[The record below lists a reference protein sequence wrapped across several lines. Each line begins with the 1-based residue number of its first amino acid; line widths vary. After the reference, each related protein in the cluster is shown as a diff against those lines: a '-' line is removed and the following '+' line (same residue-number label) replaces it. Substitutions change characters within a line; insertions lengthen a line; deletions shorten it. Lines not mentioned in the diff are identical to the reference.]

1 MADRNGYIGR
11 APADS
16 SVVVSRQI
24 FSPTGVTT
32 TFTFASSYTPGY
44 LDLYLNGVRLIEGTD
59 YTATDST
66 TIDVLNGGAQSGD
79 ILEGVAYKAFN
90 LANDRVGIQSAGVSI
105 GNARTLNFIGTGN
118 TFSVSGT
125 TIDVSI
131 QGGGGSGVASTI
143 TVADES
149 SDTTCFPI
157 FATAATGDINPK
169 TGSNLTFNSNTGDL
183 SASGQV
189 SGATGSFTGDV
200 SIGGTLTYED
210 VTNIDS
216 VGIITARSGVSIADS
231 IFHTG
236 DTNTAIR
243 FPAADV
249 FSVETGG
256 TERGRF
262 ESGVFLVGLQG
273 ENRNFGDEI
282 AAFKGNRTG
291 AGNPGTISLIKDGS
305 SPTGDIGLIHF
316 GASDDHDGYYASIRA
331 SSDGSTGGADLP
343 GRLTFET
350 TADSA
355 ATPTERLRIA
365 SAGQIGLGGAN
376 YGTSGQVITS
386 NGSGSAPT
394 WQDASSGGITTE
406 ALVSSGIVTT
416 LNLTAAQDHKVT
428 ATGICTITVTGGT
441 EADSHT
447 LRIINSGI
455 ATVGFST
462 HFLFPSGAA
471 PSLPIADGA
480 ISLIS
485 FTVNRVGGAGIQL
498 LAGAS
503 LNFS

>member
-59 YTATDST
+59 YTATDSS

-79 ILEGVAYKAFN
+79 VLEGVAYKAFN

-131 QGGGGSGVASTI
+131 QGGGGGSGVASTI

-236 DTNTAIR
+236 DANTAIR
-243 FPAADV
+243 FPAADT
-249 FSVETGG
+249 FTVET
-256 TERGRF
+256 
-262 ESGVFLVGLQG
+262 SGSEAIRV
-273 ENRNFGDEI
+273 D
-282 AAFKGNRTG
+282 
-291 AGNPGTISLIKDGS
+291 S
-305 SPTGDIGLIHF
+305 S
-316 GASDDHDGYYASIRA
+316 
-331 SSDGSTGGADLP
+331 
-343 GRLTFET
+343 GRLLLGT
-350 TADSA
+350 TTEGAALADNFTVADSA
-355 ATPTERLRIA
+355 DCGISIRSGTSNYGSIYFSDGTSGGSEY
-365 SAGQIGLGGAN
+365 AGQIEYNHNTDILKFYAGGGNKITINSSSGKTVDITGNLFVSGVATATAFHGDGSNLTNLPAAGLG
-376 YGTSGQVITS
+376 
-386 NGSGSAPT
+386 
-394 WQDASSGGITTE
+394 TE
-406 ALVSSGIVTT
+406 ALVTSGIVTT
-416 LNLTAAQDHKVT
+416 LNLSKQDHKVT

-441 EADSHT
+441 EAESHT

-455 ATVGFST
+455 ATVGFGT
-462 HFLFPSGAA
+462 QFLFPSGAA
-471 PSLPIADGA
+471 PSLPTASGA

-485 FTVNRVGGAGIQL
+485 FTVNRVGGAGTQL

-503 LNFS
+503 VNYS

>member
-59 YTATDST
+59 YTATDSS
-66 TIDVLNGGAQSGD
+66 TINVLNGGAQSGD
-79 ILEGVAYKAFN
+79 VLEGVAYKAFN

-131 QGGGGSGVASTI
+131 QGGGGGSGVASTI

-149 SDTTCFPI
+149 SAASCFPI

-210 VTNIDS
+210 VTNVDS

-236 DTNTAIR
+236 DANTAIR
-243 FPAADV
+243 FPAADT
-249 FSVETGG
+249 FTVETSGSEALRVDSSGRLLLGTTVEGFEYVDNFTLADSGNCGITIRSGSSSYGSIYFSDATSGSGEYIGVIEYNHNTNVMSFNAGG
-256 TERGRF
+256 GPKLKLNSTDGKTADITGNLF
-262 ESGVFLVGLQG
+262 VSGV
-273 ENRNFGDEI
+273 
-282 AAFKGNRTG
+282 ATATAFHG
-291 AGNPGTISLIKDGS
+291 DGS
-305 SPTGDIGLIHF
+305 NLTNLPAAGL
-316 GASDDHDGYYASIRA
+316 S
-331 SSDGSTGGADLP
+331 
-343 GRLTFET
+343 
-350 TADSA
+350 
-355 ATPTERLRIA
+355 
-365 SAGQIGLGGAN
+365 
-376 YGTSGQVITS
+376 
-386 NGSGSAPT
+386 
-394 WQDASSGGITTE
+394 TE
-406 ALVSSGIVTT
+406 ALVTSGIVTT
-416 LNLTAAQDHKVT
+416 LNLSKQDHKVT

-471 PSLPIADGA
+471 PSLPTASGA

-485 FTVNRVGGAGIQL
+485 FTVNRVGGAGTQL

-503 LNFS
+503 VNFS